1 MSPGEVVHL
10 SHPPLGKLCHICWL
24 LHDLADPGSLPQGEF
39 LRRLGIEARAEALK
53 AGRPAASGVIAR
65 QLDRLTGDDQMG
77 TLFKAAAIFAP
88 RSLVVPGWDA

>member
-1 MSPGEVVHL
+1 MS
-10 SHPPLGKLCHICWL
+10 
-24 LHDLADPGSLPQGEF
+24 DLAPITHPL
-39 LRRLGIEARAEALK
+39 LTA
-53 AGRPAASGVIAR
+53 AGVLAR